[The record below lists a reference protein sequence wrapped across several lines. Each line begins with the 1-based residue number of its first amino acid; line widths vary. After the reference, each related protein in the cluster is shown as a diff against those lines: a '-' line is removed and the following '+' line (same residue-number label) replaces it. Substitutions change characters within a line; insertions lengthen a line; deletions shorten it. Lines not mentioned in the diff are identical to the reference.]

1 MTTLKELIEQE
12 KELDEEEET
21 GGMSGQED
29 GRGRIGNDERDGLT
43 NKKCEDLLL
52 ETGNDKKNKTNKNI
66 KATQKK
72 KLKGM
77 RKNNNDKEI
86 RTTIRL

>member
-21 GGMSGQED
+21 GGISGQED
-29 GRGRIGNDERDGLT
+29 GRGRIGKDDRDGLT
-43 NKKCEDLLL
+43 NKKCEDLLI

-66 KATQKK
+66 KETQKK

>member
-29 GRGRIGNDERDGLT
+29 GRGRIGNDERVGLN

>member
-29 GRGRIGNDERDGLT
+29 ERGRIGRDDRDGLT
-43 NKKCEDLLL
+43 NKKCEDLLI
-52 ETGNDKKNKTNKNI
+52 ETGNDKKNKTKKNI
-66 KATQKK
+66 KETQKK
-72 KLKGM
+72 KLKRM
-77 RKNNNDKEI
+77 RRNYNDKK
-86 RTTIRL
+86 

>member
-21 GGMSGQED
+21 GGISGQED
-29 GRGRIGNDERDGLT
+29 GRGRIGKDDRDGLT

-52 ETGNDKKNKTNKNI
+52 ETVNYKKNKTNRNI
-66 KATQKK
+66 KETQKK

>member
-12 KELDEEEET
+12 AVDEEEIT

-29 GRGRIGNDERDGLT
+29 RTGRIGRDDRDGLI

-66 KATQKK
+66 KETQKK

>member
-21 GGMSGQED
+21 GGISGQED
-29 GRGRIGNDERDGLT
+29 GRGRIGKDDRDGLT
-43 NKKCEDLLL
+43 NKKCEDLLI
-52 ETGNDKKNKTNKNI
+52 ETGNDKKNKTKKNI
-66 KATQKK
+66 KETQKK
-72 KLKGM
+72 KLKRM
-77 RKNNNDKEI
+77 RRNYNDKKI